1 MDLIIGCFLLV
12 VFCLLSGYH
21 YLFGISVSE
30 LGFRQIIQLIIS
42 GGGGAYILSPY
53 VFGALKK
60 IKIPNFKFRKKED
73 MDNTSY
79 NSDDDSM
86 NDFKALLYLKE
97 RAIEIDCQEA
107 LDLVVKLNTLLFSHA
122 DHCKEEEKQNEN
134 KD

>member
-1 MDLIIGCFLLV
+1 MDLIIGSFLLV

-21 YLFGISVSE
+21 YLSGTPVSE
-30 LGFRQIIQLIIS
+30 LGFRQFIQLVIS
-42 GGGGAYILSPY
+42 GGGGIFILAPFA
-53 VFGALKK
+53 VGALKK

>member
-12 VFCLLSGYH
+12 VFCVLSGYH
-21 YLFGISVSE
+21 YLFGVSVSE
-30 LGFRQIIQLIIS
+30 LGFRQISQLIIS
-42 GGGGAYILSPY
+42 GGGGIFILSPY
-53 VFGALKK
+53 VLGVLKK
-60 IKIPNFKFRKKED
+60 IKLPNFKPKKEEE

-97 RAIEIDCQEA
+97 RAIEIECQEA

-122 DHCKEEEKQNEN
+122 DHCKEEEKQNED
-134 KD
+134 KK